1 MLLGRF
7 YVMLFRFFSFCIV
20 MALASTLTYGQQAN
34 GDTKKTFDNYDV
46 IPSKAV
52 ELESAVEK
60 SKEKPKEKSKEKIET
75 KQVEKTSIDTNNF
88 VSEKENSTN
97 KSYKNKSAVSKSTV
111 LKTTT
116 KRNGEGYW
124 QDETPVTTESDTP
137 PPPPKIYSEVRTS
150 ITEKGSLL
158 LTSDTVIVKPTV
170 ATKAI
175 PVTLTES
182 TGDLDLDDII
192 QRAAKK
198 NEIDPRLILE
208 VIRQESG
215 FRLRAVSHKG
225 ASGLMQLIPST
236 ARRFGVT
243 DIFDREQNINAGT
256 RYLKLLLDMFGGN
269 LELALA
275 GYNAGEHAVVRY
287 NYAIPPY
294 RETRDYVRRITTRY
308 RSRYHQVTTAIK
320 VEPIV
325 VHQVPLTTF
334 AAENGRVVLSNNY

>member
-1 MLLGRF
+1 
-7 YVMLFRFFSFCIV
+7 MLFRFFSFCIV

-75 KQVEKTSIDTNNF
+75 KQVEKTSIDTNNS

-97 KSYKNKSAVSKSTV
+97 KNYKNKSAVSKSTV

>member
-60 SKEKPKEKSKEKIET
+60 SKEKPKEKIET
-75 KQVEKTSIDTNNF
+75 KQVEKTPTDTNN
-88 VSEKENSTN
+88 SIREKESSTN
-97 KSYKNKSAVSKSTV
+97 KSYKNKSTVSKSTV

-124 QDETPVTTESDTP
+124 QDETPVITESDTP
-137 PPPPKIYSEVRTS
+137 LPPPKIYSEVRTS
-150 ITEKGSLL
+150 ITEKGSLM
-158 LTSDTVIVKPTV
+158 LTSDTVVVKPTV

-182 TGDLDLDDII
+182 TGDMDLDDII
-192 QRAAKK
+192 QKAAKK

-294 RETRDYVRRITTRY
+294 RETKDYVRRITTRY

-325 VHQVPLTTF
+325 VHQVPLATF

>member
-1 MLLGRF
+1 MF
-7 YVMLFRFFSFCIV
+7 FRFFSFCIV

-34 GDTKKTFDNYDV
+34 SDTKKTFDNYDV
-46 IPSKAV
+46 IPNKAIQ
-52 ELESAVEK
+52 LESTIEK
-60 SKEKPKEKSKEKIET
+60 SKEKPKEKPKEKATEKAEI
-75 KQVEKTSIDTNNF
+75 KQPEKLSNNNTINNS
-88 VSEKENSTN
+88 VNNEENLTDKN
-97 KSYKNKSAVSKSTV
+97 YKNKSARSKSAL
-111 LKTTT
+111 LKTPT

-124 QDETPVTTESDTP
+124 QDETPVVPELDTP

-150 ITEKGSLL
+150 ITEKGSLM
-158 LTSDTVIVKPTV
+158 LTSDTVVVKPAI

-182 TGDLDLDDII
+182 TGDIDLDDII
-192 QRAAKK
+192 QKAAKK
-198 NEIDPRLILE
+198 NEVDPRLILE

-294 RETRDYVRRITTRY
+294 RETQDYVRRITTRY

-320 VEPIV
+320 IEPVV
-325 VHQVPLTTF
+325 VHQVPLATF

>member
-1 MLLGRF
+1 
-7 YVMLFRFFSFCIV
+7 MLFRFFSFCIV
-20 MALASTLTYGQQAN
+20 MTLASTLTYGQQAN
-34 GDTKKTFDNYDV
+34 SDTKKTFDNYDV
-46 IPSKAV
+46 IPNKAIQ
-52 ELESAVEK
+52 LESTVEK
-60 SKEKPKEKSKEKIET
+60 SKEKPKEKVTEKSAEKTEIKQPEKI
-75 KQVEKTSIDTNNF
+75 STNNTTNNS
-88 VSEKENSTN
+88 VSNEEKITD
-97 KSYKNKSAVSKSTV
+97 KSYKNKSPRSKSAV
-111 LKTTT
+111 LKTPT

-124 QDETPVTTESDTP
+124 QDETPVVTQSDTP
-137 PPPPKIYSEVRTS
+137 PPPPKIYSEVHTS
-150 ITEKGSLL
+150 ITEKGSLM
-158 LTSDTVIVKPTV
+158 LTSDTVVVKPTI

-175 PVTLTES
+175 PVALTES
-182 TGDLDLDDII
+182 TGDTNLDDII
-192 QRAAKK
+192 QKAAKK
-198 NEIDPRLILE
+198 NEVDPRLILE

-325 VHQVPLTTF
+325 VHQVPLATF